1 MHVCIAE
8 SVKKSVHWRIF
19 IISMKDPCG
28 EIDAHIAWHVFPNV
42 HRKQSNMEE
51 RQWEKKDT
59 YVRNKGSS
67 STYGGTVE
75 GFCKCCE
82 EIN

>member
-1 MHVCIAE
+1 MYIVE
-8 SVKKSVHWRIF
+8 SVKKSVRWRIF
-19 IISMKDPCG
+19 IISMKDLCG
-28 EIDAHIAWHVFPNV
+28 ETDVHIAWHVFPNV

-51 RQWEKKDT
+51 KQWEKKDT

-67 STYGGTVE
+67 LTCGGTVE
-75 GFCKCCE
+75 VFCKSGK